1 LIEYRENSCVKYIF
15 KNKKY
20 FIVMN
25 LQIKPSCSKIKK
37 STYYCSS
44 YRAADPFSFLGTFSS
59 SFIEDPV
66 FHPIDDCEHSLL
78 YLPGTGKA
86 SQETA
91 ISGSSTPRAYVSSCI
106 CSRGWPSRP
115 SMGGEALGLAEILC
129 PSIEEFQGQEVGVG
143 GLGSR
148 GRGEGI
154 GDFQRGK

>member
-1 LIEYRENSCVKYIF
+1 MIEYRENSCVKYIF

-91 ISGSSTPRAYVSSCI
+91 ISGSFQQHLADVCNSVYV
-106 CSRGWPSRP
+106 WWL
-115 SMGGEALGLAEILC
+115 SMGWTPGGAVSGWSIL
-129 PSIEEFQGQEVGVG
+129 S
-143 GLGSR
+143 S
-148 GRGEGI
+148 
-154 GDFQRGK
+154 